1 MHSYKFIA
9 QLQHTAPDNP
19 YPLLLHVEKG
29 GHGGGKPMEKRY
41 ANMHFATAI
50 ISLMCGCTS
59 LKDAA
64 DKWAFIAQNLGL
76 VWREQNKI
84 DLDINK

>member
-19 YPLLLHVEKG
+19 YPLLLHVKKG
-29 GHGGGKPMEKRY
+29 GHGGGIPMEKRY
-41 ANMHFATAI
+41 VDMHYAMPI
-50 ISLMCGCTS
+50 VSLICERTKRTS
-59 LKDAA
+59 LKDTA

-76 VWREQNKI
+76 VYGRSGTA
-84 DLDINK
+84 D